1 MSSPNEQLEPTPF
14 ELAPHSEPESA
25 PAKPPPNWVLPAL
38 GGLALLALLV
48 VFWLPNQVAEDT
60 AEDASEPSVSAEEPA
75 ANAPSASKS
84 KTEPVGPEVS
94 PWSDAQAAKLRKE
107 AQDVLQELLDLQ
119 FGLEERG
126 AERWA
131 DGTYQQA
138 LETAKAGDEL
148 YRQRQYVEAK
158 ASYEQALTQLQAIND
173 SIPSVVDAQ
182 LELARSGLE
191 ESKIDQVREA
201 LDLANLIEPENAA
214 IPGLQQR
221 AEVMEPLLALMTQ
234 ATESETSGDLAAA
247 VDELEQAVNLD
258 SEHQRAAAELAR
270 VSQAL
275 LDLQFNDAMSDG
287 YTALDEGRYSQ
298 ARSAFQQAAK
308 LRPGSSEAGSALQEV
323 AVAQQANRL
332 TDLKRQGD
340 TLEQSEQWQQAVEAY
355 QSALETD
362 SSLLFAVEGL
372 KRSQFRARIDK
383 QFRAAMLQPE
393 RLSDVAVAEATEKLL
408 QQAKTITPRGPV
420 LAEQIATLDVLVQQA
435 NTLVPVTLRS
445 DGETEVIIYKIAR
458 LGKFEQQQLTL
469 RPGNYRVRGSRV
481 GYRDVLHQFTV
492 SHKGEVPAID
502 VRCTE
507 QIL

>member
-1 MSSPNEQLEPTPF
+1 
-14 ELAPHSEPESA
+14 
-25 PAKPPPNWVLPAL
+25 
-38 GGLALLALLV
+38 
-48 VFWLPNQVAEDT
+48 
-60 AEDASEPSVSAEEPA
+60 
-75 ANAPSASKS
+75 
-84 KTEPVGPEVS
+84 
-94 PWSDAQAAKLRKE
+94 
-107 AQDVLQELLDLQ
+107 
-119 FGLEERG
+119 
-126 AERWA
+126 
-131 DGTYQQA
+131 
-138 LETAKAGDEL
+138 
-148 YRQRQYVEAK
+148 
-158 ASYEQALTQLQAIND
+158 
-173 SIPSVVDAQ
+173 
-182 LELARSGLE
+182 
-191 ESKIDQVREA
+191 
-201 LDLANLIEPENAA
+201 
-214 IPGLQQR
+214 
-221 AEVMEPLLALMTQ
+221 MEPLLALMTQ
-234 ATESETSGDLAAA
+234 ARESETSGDLAAA

-275 LDLQFNDAMSDG
+275 VDLQFNDAMSDG